1 MNPRAIIKHPKTP
14 LLPKGKPGQRQPRF
28 TETSE
33 RALFA
38 RFPARGMIAIHTLR
52 FRFGRPPLTPLPPPL
67 PPTVIVAAL
76 AIHRRRIRGRVYGY
90 INRCTIPDHHK
101 NLYAIVRDRKLYY
114 RMHTVEGEGGRE
126 ALLVSTR
133 LSRHLPTAPFCFSPL
148 LLLHTFPFLPRCG
161 GGEGGGGESVQAG
174 ALEFSG
180 HMGDEKGGGA
190 KKERERESE
199 RRKEEKEGRG
209 KKVLAMRRTRAT
221 SKLLVL

>member
-52 FRFGRPPLTPLPPPL
+52 FRFGRPPLTPPPSPSSSHRNRGRASN
-67 PPTVIVAAL
+67 P
-76 AIHRRRIRGRVYGY
+76 HRRRIRGRLYGY

-190 KKERERESE
+190 KKEREREW
-199 RRKEEKEGRG
+199 EEEGRKGGEG
-209 KKVLAMRRTRAT
+209 KKNIGNEEDTGNE
-221 SKLLVL
+221 

>member
-52 FRFGRPPLTPLPPPL
+52 FRFGRPPLPPPL

-114 RMHTVEGEGGRE
+114 RMHTVEGEGGKGGSSRFY
-126 ALLVSTR
+126 AS
-133 LSRHLPTAPFCFSPL
+133 LSSPANRPFLFFPTPPPPHLP
-148 LLLHTFPFLPRCG
+148 LP
-161 GGEGGGGESVQAG
+161 ST
-174 ALEFSG
+174 L
-180 HMGDEKGGGA
+180 
-190 KKERERESE
+190 
-199 RRKEEKEGRG
+199 RRG
-209 KKVLAMRRTRAT
+209 
-221 SKLLVL
+221 